1 MKRLLA
7 LVLTLTSFGFIGSLA
22 APTAQAN
29 PQLRIVL
36 GQRHRDRDDRWRYR
50 NAYNYG
56 YRTTTETRLVQRGW
70 HTYRETYQVT
80 YFPNGQVQTSLI
92 SRYRVS

>member
-7 LVLTLTSFGFIGSLA
+7 LILTLTSFGFIASLA

-29 PQLRIVL
+29 PQFRIVF
-36 GQRHRDRDDRWRYR
+36 GRRHRDRDDRWRYR
-50 NAYNYG
+50 NSYNYG
-56 YRTTTETRLVQRGW
+56 YRTTTETRLVQMGW

-80 YFPNGQVQTSLI
+80 YLPNGQVQTSLI